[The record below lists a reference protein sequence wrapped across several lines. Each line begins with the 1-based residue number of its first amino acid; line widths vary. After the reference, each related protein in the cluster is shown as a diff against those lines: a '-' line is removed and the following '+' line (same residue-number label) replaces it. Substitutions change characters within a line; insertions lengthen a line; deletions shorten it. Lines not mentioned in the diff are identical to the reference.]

1 MGGVK
6 KTGLLAVVSLLVAT
20 SALMGWT
27 AVEASAVNEVKHEVT
42 VVIGVPGQEGQT
54 FKVIVS
60 NEQLE
65 DIMDGASIVVNV
77 DGAEESDLVAQIS
90 MKKQRDS
97 RPRASSGG
105 SLGNR
110 GSTGGG
116 W

>member
-6 KTGLLAVVSLLVAT
+6 KASLLTVGSLLIGA

-27 AVEASAVNEVKHEVT
+27 AVESSAVHEVK

-60 NEQLE
+60 NEQME
-65 DIMDGASIVVNV
+65 DIMDGSAIVLKI
-77 DGAEESDLVAQIS
+77 DGAENSDLVAQIS
-90 MKKQRDS
+90 MKEKRSS
-97 RPRASSGG
+97 RPRASAGGGSGG
-105 SLGNR
+105 DS
-110 GSTGGG
+110 GGG